1 MSRKIPA
8 ESDWSE
14 LLNSARETSLG
25 LHPDD
30 AVPHG
35 TLASTVRDECDAS
48 QSTASQWIG
57 NAVQKGW
64 LEQRGTGVD
73 REYVGTDEDAT
84 LYNSDAIARFL
95 GEDSVTDSDV
105 EAAVEAT
112 VDYYHA
118 QLTEDQRWLIEGK
131 WGIDRA
137 TMNDLRIGFAPSNNE
152 LPAFLE
158 ERDIAPVA
166 ALKAGVVRS
175 SAVKYVYEEDPDAGG
190 GSDAVP
196 DILDEVAAAR
206 AAGEIAPQDINL
218 ETVVNAAQEEGH
230 ARLYAWW
237 DARIVFPY
245 PDQDGTIRYLI
256 ARKTGQSDDVPGKYL
271 KLANTKPWV
280 ADDVVFEPIYGC
292 GTVEPSEGLILTEG
306 ITDAIRAHEAG
317 FPCISPVTKQFKK
330 EHYDILLEYAE
341 KPDTAYLCFD
351 SEESGVGLDGALRTA
366 WFLQKN
372 GVDARVAELPRGDR
386 TDKVDLAEF
395 LQDHDSDDLRNV
407 LDEAVA
413 PDDHPAFDD
422 FVHGDKEPEPDDTPS
437 GGTSGGSGSK
447 KTGSKQ
453 SALFDLSISD
463 VVESD
468 SRHGVKPG
476 YRGDNPIS
484 HVGDTHSSYFVYEQY
499 RGGMRARDFKT
510 GYTYTPLTWLA
521 CAAGERLTSNPGGSL
536 NAKEIW
542 EAWKYAKNQ
551 GILGQDDP
559 IPWKARLYVA
569 TEHELAPTDL
579 INRAATD
586 PSLLP
591 VTVHN
596 RILETVEEQYGL
608 NPGKDSIETDYKS
621 EKRAEYLSASDDDG
635 REGDKGPEV
644 KRMLATLDELTD

>member
-8 ESDWSE
+8 ENDWTE
-14 LLNSARETSLG
+14 LLNSARETSLS

-35 TLASTVRDECDAS
+35 RLASTVRDECDAT
-48 QSTASQWIG
+48 QNTASRWIG
-57 NAVQKGW
+57 NAVEKGW

-73 REYVGTDEDAT
+73 REYVATGEDTT
-84 LYNSDAIARFL
+84 LYDSDAIARFL
-95 GEDSVTDSDV
+95 GEDSVADSDV
-105 EAAVEAT
+105 ETALEAT

-118 QLTEDQRWLIEGK
+118 QLTEDQRGLIEGK
-131 WGIDRA
+131 WGIDSE
-137 TMNDLRIGFAPSNNE
+137 TIDDLRIGFAPSNNE

-158 ERDIAPVA
+158 KRGIAPGA
-166 ALKAGVVRS
+166 ALKAGTVRC
-175 SAVKYVYEEDPDAGG
+175 SAVNYVYTGDPDERRA
-190 GSDAVP
+190 SD
-196 DILDEVAAAR
+196 DIPSGLNEVAAAR
-206 AAGEIAPQDINL
+206 AAGEIAPEDINL
-218 ETVVNAAQEEGH
+218 ETVMNTLKKEGH

-256 ARKTGQSDDVPGKYL
+256 ARKTEQSDDIPGKYL

-292 GTVEPSEGLILTEG
+292 GTVESSEGLILTEG

-372 GVDARVAELPRGDR
+372 GVDARVAELPRGNR
-386 TDKVDLAEF
+386 TEKVDLAEF
-395 LQDHDSDDLRNV
+395 LQNHDSDDLRNV
-407 LDEAVA
+407 LDEAVT

-422 FVHGDKEPEPDDTPS
+422 FVHGNKESESDDTPS
-437 GGTSGGSGSK
+437 GGTSGGSRSK

-463 VVESD
+463 VVEND

-484 HVGDTHSSYFVYEQY
+484 HVGNSHSSYFVYKQY
-499 RGGMRARDFKT
+499 QGEMRARDFKA

-521 CAAGERLTSNPGGSL
+521 CAAGERLTSNPSGSL
-536 NAKEIW
+536 DNKEIW
-542 EAWKYAKNQ
+542 EAWKYAKKQ

-569 TEHELAPTDL
+569 TEHELAPKEL
-579 INRAATD
+579 VNRAATD

-596 RILETVEEQYGL
+596 RILEVVEEQYGL
-608 NPGKDSIETDYKS
+608 NPGKDSIKTDHKS
-621 EKRAEYLSASDDDG
+621 EKRAEYLDASNDDDH
-635 REGDKGPEV
+635 EGDKGSEV
-644 KRMLATLDELTD
+644 KRMLATLDELSE